1 MGDIQLS
8 IFDRRGTI
16 EIEVIRARGLLRKP
30 GSKALPG
37 LLLFHTFIIHWP
49 PSRTNVVIDEPI
61 ELNVIQNLQGA
72 IQIPSIKLGAFQM

>member
-16 EIEVIRARGLLRKP
+16 EVEVIRARGLLRKP

-37 LLLFHTFIIHWP
+37 LLSYI
-49 PSRTNVVIDEPI
+49 
-61 ELNVIQNLQGA
+61 
-72 IQIPSIKLGAFQM
+72 AFVNQFCRSSLLLRLVHLCR

>member
-16 EIEVIRARGLLRKP
+16 EVEVIRARGLLRKP

-37 LLLFHTFIIHWP
+37 LLSYTAFHFLLLHFFT
-49 PSRTNVVIDEPI
+49 
-61 ELNVIQNLQGA
+61 
-72 IQIPSIKLGAFQM
+72 SI

>member
-16 EIEVIRARGLLRKP
+16 EVEVIRARGLLRKP

-37 LLLFHTFIIHWP
+37 FLFFHAFKIYLIHLIH
-49 PSRTNVVIDEPI
+49 RV
-61 ELNVIQNLQGA
+61 
-72 IQIPSIKLGAFQM
+72 